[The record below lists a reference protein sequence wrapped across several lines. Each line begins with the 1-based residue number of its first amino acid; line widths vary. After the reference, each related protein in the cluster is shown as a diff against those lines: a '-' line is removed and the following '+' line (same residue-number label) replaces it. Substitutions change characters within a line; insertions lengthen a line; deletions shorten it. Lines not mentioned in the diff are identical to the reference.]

1 MVLPLLTSLEV
12 RLTPRGLYLRDE
24 KLKRMVRDD
33 GRVPVPYNVSIF
45 NTGDGAVRIIGKKW
59 TVRSHGDGTQIIEGD
74 ELRFTPPVVP
84 RADFCVQRPSDA
96 AAAGAHPADPSCPG
110 RGGNPLSY
118 GSRQP

>member
-59 TVRSHGDGTQIIEGD
+59 TVY
-74 ELRFTPPVVP
+74 
-84 RADFCVQRPSDA
+84 DFKK
-96 AAAGAHPADPSCPG
+96 
-110 RGGNPLSY
+110 NSY
-118 GSRQP
+118 IKGWQKLPFEEWRYQ

>member
-45 NTGDGAVRIIGKKW
+45 NR
-59 TVRSHGDGTQIIEGD
+59 GTA
-74 ELRFTPPVVP
+74 P
-84 RADFCVQRPSDA
+84 CVSSAKSGPSV
-96 AAAGAHPADPSCPG
+96 HMETE
-110 RGGNPLSY
+110 R
-118 GSRQP
+118 R

>member
-1 MVLPLLTSLEV
+1 M

-74 ELRFTPPVVP
+74 ELFGSRPLLCQGQIFAFNGLQMLRLPARIQLTPP
-84 RADFCVQRPSDA
+84 
-96 AAAGAHPADPSCPG
+96 CPG